1 MRIAITGASGFV
13 GSALAATLA
22 GEHEVLRLVRHLPG
36 SGQAR
41 WEPATGAIELAGL
54 APPTAV
60 VHLAAENIAAGR
72 WTRARREQL
81 RTSRVTATE
90 RLTATMAGWHPR
102 PSVLIAASGVGI
114 HGDRGDELLTEDSS
128 VGQGFLAELARDWE
142 QATRPAADAGIRV
155 VNLRLGV
162 VLGPGG
168 ALHKMLLPFRL
179 GLGGRLGHGRQWF
192 SWIALADALAA
203 IRQCLVDQ
211 RLRGPVAAVA
221 PHPVTNREFTRALAR
236 ALHRPALLPVPAF
249 VLRLLIGRMADEALL
264 ASQRVLPRRLLDTG
278 FRFAHERID
287 SGLAAAL
294 AAR

>member
-13 GSALAATLA
+13 GSALASALA
-22 GEHEVLRLVRHLPG
+22 GDHELLRLVRHQAGP
-36 SGQAR
+36 GQAR
-41 WEPATGAIELAGL
+41 WEPTSGAIELGGL
-54 APPTAV
+54 APPAAV

-72 WTRARREQL
+72 WTTARRELL
-81 RTSRVTATE
+81 RTSRVTATAG
-90 RLTATMAGWHPR
+90 LAQTLAGWHPR
-102 PSVLIAASGVGI
+102 PTVLIAASGIGI

-142 QATRPAADAGIRV
+142 SATRPAVDAGIRV

-162 VLGPGG
+162 VLGAGG

-179 GLGGRLGHGRQWF
+179 GLGGRLGHGRQWL
-192 SWIALADALAA
+192 SWIALPDAVAA
-203 IRQCLVDQ
+203 IRLALTDE

-221 PHPVTNREFTRALAR
+221 PNPVTNREFTRALAH

-249 VLRLLIGRMADEALL
+249 ALRLLVGKMADEALL
-264 ASQRVLPRRLLDTG
+264 AGQRVVPRRLLDAG

-287 SGLAAAL
+287 SALAAAL
-294 AAR
+294 APR